1 MEMPNFFLPMHL
13 YAVKVRVENLLPKL
27 SRALKKHW
35 KSCFSLCWCG
45 VDIYLPAERVTAT
58 QEELVEVGDG
68 ELLAYITESSNGV
81 KRLQV
86 DRVTKEKADG
96 KE

>member
-1 MEMPNFFLPMHL
+1 M
-13 YAVKVRVENLLPKL
+13 
-27 SRALKKHW
+27 
-35 KSCFSLCWCG
+35 
-45 VDIYLPAERVTAT
+45 DIYLPAERVAAT

-86 DRVTKEKADG
+86 DRVTKETVDG